1 MRSPY
6 CFMCRPV
13 GGVRYD
19 SVNKSGLVLSASL
32 EDHTTTNRQA
42 EIISLPLNYSG
53 EIQVGDILLVH
64 HNTFRKY
71 FDMKGREKS
80 SPSFFKDDL
89 FLIFPDQYFMYSRD
103 GVWYAPSPYCFM
115 SLCDEPLTAI
125 VEYPNIDMI
134 NSGILKGDKVIYQ
147 PDSDYEFRIDDKKL
161 YRMFNRNICIQLT

>member
-42 EIISLPLNYSG
+42 ELISLPLNYSG

-71 FDMKGREKS
+71 FDMKIGRASCRERVS
-80 SPSFFKDDL
+80 SP
-89 FLIFPDQYFMYSRD
+89 
-103 GVWYAPSPYCFM
+103 V
-115 SLCDEPLTAI
+115 
-125 VEYPNIDMI
+125 
-134 NSGILKGDKVIYQ
+134 
-147 PDSDYEFRIDDKKL
+147 
-161 YRMFNRNICIQLT
+161 